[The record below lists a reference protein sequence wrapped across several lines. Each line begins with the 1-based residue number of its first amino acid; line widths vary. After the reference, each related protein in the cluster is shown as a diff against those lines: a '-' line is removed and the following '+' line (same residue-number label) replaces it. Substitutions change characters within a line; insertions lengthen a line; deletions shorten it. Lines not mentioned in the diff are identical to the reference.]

1 MLDSE
6 GFIDDSWEVDGFQ
19 ARRDVV
25 VSTDF
30 DLARCADLDDG
41 DLQVLKVAITLR
53 RFRA

>member
-1 MLDSE
+1 MLVSE
-6 GFIDDSWEVDGFQ
+6 GFIDDSWEEDGFV
-19 ARRDVV
+19 ARQDVV

-30 DLARCADLDDG
+30 DLVLCADLDDG